1 MVFIYE
7 LNNKDW
13 IIDIIK
19 IIIISNITFY
29 TSLYIINNKIEKNTF
44 VFYIMISIC
53 AILCVI
59 VKYFVNYLSCMI
71 LLILFLA
78 LVLSYYSNYNLL
90 YCSIVEIISLTT
102 NYIFYLIAVA
112 LVFIP
117 CIVLKINDKFL
128 ILISIIGI
136 YIIFIFNFFKIKKF
150 RNGFSFLKRVR
161 TNEYFDI
168 MIITISIIILFL
180 ILTLNYNSSIENVK
194 IIIELL
200 IFSLLLLVVIQ
211 KSIQLYYKQKLLI
224 QDLNETKNELEEKKK
239 EIKILEEE
247 NLNFSKKSHSLAH
260 KQKVL
265 EHKINKLLLKNKYSE
280 ELDLKNKVEEIS
292 EELYK
297 DTEYSYVNKTG
308 ITNIDDML
316 ETMQEECKKSNIE
329 FNVQICGNIFEMIN
343 NYVEKEDL
351 EILLAD
357 HIKDAIIAVNH
368 SNNVNRTILV
378 KLGKVADCFGLY
390 FYDSGVEFNK
400 DVLKNLGKRPIT
412 TYIDEGGT
420 GMGFMNTFDTLKKY
434 NASLIIKN
442 IGAPSKENFTK
453 VIMIKFDKN
462 AKFCLTN

>member
-1 MVFIYE
+1 MDNIKYTSVIISVFNSISFALLVYYTNFKIVNRKIN
-7 LNNKDW
+7 LNLNEF
-13 IIDIIK
+13 IK
-19 IIIISNITFY
+19 ITII
-29 TSLYIINNKIEKNTF
+29 
-44 VFYIMISIC
+44 
-53 AILCVI
+53 
-59 VKYFVNYLSCMI
+59 
-71 LLILFLA
+71 
-78 LVLSYYSNYNLL
+78 
-90 YCSIVEIISLTT
+90 
-102 NYIFYLIAVA
+102 
-112 LVFIP
+112 
-117 CIVLKINDKFL
+117 
-128 ILISIIGI
+128 ILISIFLGIIKYEVNYTI
-136 YIIFIFNFFKIKKF
+136 YILSILIIISLLFLNNDIKKSILVTLVSLGINYIINLFIVIFVYSLNYILKEAKEYLNVIFIKFLDLIIIYLIFKIKKLKY
-150 RNGFSFLKRVR
+150 GFIIFKKNEN
-161 TNEYFDI
+161 NEYIDVL
-168 MIITISIIILFL
+168 TLNISLIILFCVTIFFNLKMEFVKNIIL
-180 ILTLNYNSSIENVK
+180 ILICFGILIFATIKKSIE
-194 IIIELL
+194 
-200 IFSLLLLVVIQ
+200 
-211 KSIQLYYKQKLLI
+211 LYYKQKLLI
-224 QDLNETKNELEEKKK
+224 KDLNETKKELEERKK

-265 EHKINKLLLKNKYSE
+265 EHKINKLLLKNEYSE